1 MALRVV
7 PLGGAGAGEQL
18 RHLLLVHVGPDRGV
32 GRGAERSSDK
42 QNSVALYQLARHLDR
57 LGRRIAVVIGNEG
70 DLAPVHA
77 ALIVDHLERLRGLE
91 IDHELEPSRLFDGE
105 ILCVPPGP
113 EVPMAKKAKAKAKA
127 SKETKAAR
135 TGIQWEY
142 ETISAS
148 RTPEVAALN
157 EMLNAVGAQG
167 WELVSAI
174 PEDDA
179 TYLVFKRLKA

>member
-1 MALRVV
+1 
-7 PLGGAGAGEQL
+7 
-18 RHLLLVHVGPDRGV
+18 
-32 GRGAERSSDK
+32 
-42 QNSVALYQLARHLDR
+42 
-57 LGRRIAVVIGNEG
+57 
-70 DLAPVHA
+70 
-77 ALIVDHLERLRGLE
+77 
-91 IDHELEPSRLFDGE
+91 
-105 ILCVPPGP
+105 
-113 EVPMAKKAKAKAKA
+113 MAKKAKAKAKA

-148 RTPEVAALN
+148 RTTEVAALN